1 MGKAIKRIVK
11 WTLILLLV
19 LAIVN
24 CYPKAKEYVRDL
36 CDIGVVETTDSIT
49 LK

>member
-24 CYPKAKEYVRDL
+24 CYQKAKEYVVDL
-36 CDIGVVETTDSIT
+36 WDIGVVETTDSIT

>member
-19 LAIVN
+19 LAAVN
-24 CYPKAKEYVRDL
+24 YYPKAKEYVRDL
-36 CDIGVVETTDSIT
+36 WNIGVVETTDSIT